1 MNKLDMSKFKSDSKN
16 FSDILGDV
24 TYIADPVQ
32 PQDKPKPKLVSQKP
46 SSGSQ
51 QETFS
56 GFEIIDSSSKTK
68 TPKDLTPTKQDNS
81 SNLSAKFGKS
91 VISEMVST
99 PNDVRVSGSDSGRK
113 ENSKENN
120 KSSQLNSQSS
130 TPEIHDQDPS
140 SQSEFDEAENTR
152 A

>member
-1 MNKLDMSKFKSDSKN
+1 MNKLDMSKFKSDTKN

-32 PQDKPKPKLVSQKP
+32 YQEKPKVVSQKP

-99 PNDVRVSGSDSGRK
+99 PNDVRVSGSGSG
-113 ENSKENN
+113 SKENN

-130 TPEIHDQDPS
+130 APEIHDQDPS
-140 SQSEFDEAENTR
+140 S
-152 A
+152 